1 MIMEPREII
10 LDGNRFDT
18 LEGFYKEAAK
28 VLTNKPGFTPG
39 RNLDSLAD
47 LLGGGF
53 GVHNSGEP
61 ITLVWK
67 NAAKS
72 RKDLGYRAAERHY
85 KAQLTAHPERA
96 AVLLP
101 RLRAAKKKTGPT
113 LFDRII
119 QVIGDPNADHKVA
132 LRLE

>member
-1 MIMEPREII
+1 MERKEII

-28 VLTNKPGFTPG
+28 VLTNQPGFTPG
-39 RNLDSLAD
+39 RNLDALAD

-53 GVHNSGEP
+53 GVHAAGEP

-67 NAAKS
+67 NSAKS
-72 RKDLGYRAAERHY
+72 QKDLGYRAAERHY
-85 KAQLTAHPERA
+85 KALLKAHPEREQA
-96 AVLLP
+96 LLP
-101 RLRAAKKKTGPT
+101 RLRAAKKQKGPT
-113 LFDRII
+113 LFDRITAVM
-119 QVIGDPNADHKVA
+119 QDPNAGRDVE

>member
-1 MIMEPREII
+1 MERREII

-18 LEGFYKEAAK
+18 LEGFYKEAAR

-39 RNLDSLAD
+39 RSLDALAD

-53 GVHNSGEP
+53 GVHAAGEP
-61 ITLVWK
+61 ITLIWK

-85 KAQLTAHPERA
+85 KAQLTVHPERA
-96 AVLLP
+96 KVLLP
-101 RLRAAKKKTGPT
+101 RLRAAKKRKGPT
-113 LFDRII
+113 LFDRIT
-119 QVIGDPNADHKVA
+119 QVIRDPEADRQME

>member
-1 MIMEPREII
+1 MERKEII

-18 LEGFYKEAAK
+18 LEGFYREAAK
-28 VLTNKPGFTPG
+28 VLANKPGFTPG
-39 RNLDSLAD
+39 RNLDALAD

-61 ITLVWK
+61 IALVWK
-67 NAAKS
+67 NSAKS

-85 KAQLTAHPERA
+85 KAQLKAHPEREKI
-96 AVLLP
+96 LLP
-101 RLRAAKKKTGPT
+101 MLRAAKKQKGPT
-113 LFDRII
+113 LFDRILAVL
-119 QVIGDPNADHKVA
+119 QDPDADRDVE